1 MSPVRRRFDFKG
13 ESPVSDRRLAL
24 IKASERT
31 GAIDPKL
38 PAVTDRFQAR
48 KSRFSQS
55 PGGRLV

>member
-31 GAIDPKL
+31 GAIDPGQSFKL
-38 PAVTDRFQAR
+38 RTAR
-48 KSRFSQS
+48 ADGRDKRTSN
-55 PGGRLV
+55 GRL